1 MQPFGGQTVGELIC
15 LSDYRKAK
23 GIQEQCFYLEVI
35 PPAIIVHDSKQGIVQ
50 ERQVISERMLREILD
65 RLEC

>member
-15 LSDYRKAK
+15 LSNYRKAK
-23 GIQEQCFYLEVI
+23 ENQGQGFYMEVI
-35 PPAIIVHDSKQGIVQ
+35 PPFIIIRYSKQGIVQ
-50 ERQVISERMLREILD
+50 ERHVISERMLREILD